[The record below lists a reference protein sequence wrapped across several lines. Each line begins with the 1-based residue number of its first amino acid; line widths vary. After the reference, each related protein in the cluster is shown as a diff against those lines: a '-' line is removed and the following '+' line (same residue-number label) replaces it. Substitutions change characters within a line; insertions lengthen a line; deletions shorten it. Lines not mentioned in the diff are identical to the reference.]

1 MMGTMALALDT
12 GAALRRL
19 GGVPRRE
26 ALIKP
31 PSDNP
36 LGGVKIDVP
45 AQEVSPKKKKTA
57 SSN

>member
-1 MMGTMALALDT
+1 MQRTQSHYFALALET

-36 LGGVKIDVP
+36 LGGIKIDVP
-45 AQEVSPKKKKTA
+45 GQEVSPKKTA
-57 SSN
+57 S